1 MTQSSGAR
9 TIGGF
14 LTMATNALV
23 DAHIPSAK
31 LDSELLLVSIINQS
45 REYLLAHDD
54 QPLSQAD
61 WAQACYL
68 LAQRIQRVPVAYL
81 TGHKEFYNRN
91 FLVTPN
97 VLIPRPESEQLIES
111 LAKIIAHD
119 DSVKQI
125 ADIGTGS
132 GCLAI
137 TAKLE
142 HPQLIV
148 TASDTSAAALT
159 VAKDNAVNLNTNVAF
174 IKSDLLAQYPI
185 DQPLDAI
192 IANLPYV
199 SKNWDGLANYP
210 ELYREPAEALFAS
223 DNGCDLIKKL
233 IFTAPLYLRH
243 KGYLL
248 LELDTRQLTDISVF
262 ANDHGFTV
270 IDQKP
275 FTLVLQLDR
284 KSDC

>member
-1 MTQSSGAR
+1 MTQPSGAR

-14 LTMATNALV
+14 LTMAAAALT
-23 DAHIPSAK
+23 DAGIPSAK
-31 LDSELLLVSIINQS
+31 LDSELLLTSITNQP

-54 QPLSQAD
+54 QSLNRTD

-68 LAQRIQRVPVAYL
+68 LAQRLQRVPVAYL
-81 TGHKEFYNRN
+81 TGCKEFYGRN
-91 FLVTPN
+91 FQVTPN

-111 LAKIIAHD
+111 LTDVMTRDNNI
-119 DSVKQI
+119 KQI

-148 TASDTSAAALT
+148 TASDTSTAALA
-159 VAKDNAVNLNTNVAF
+159 VAKNNALDLDANITF

-199 SKNWDGLANYP
+199 NEDWTELSDYP
-210 ELYREPAEALFAS
+210 ELHREPADALFAG

-233 IFTAPLYLRH
+233 IYTAPLYLRNG
-243 KGYLL
+243 GYLL
-248 LELDTRQLTDISVF
+248 LELDTRQLSDISTF
-262 ANDHGFTV
+262 AGKHSFTV
-270 IDQKP
+270 IDKKP
-275 FTLVLQLDR
+275 FTLVLKLT
-284 KSDC
+284 KGE